1 MENGSAV
8 NLLKGSSKRKR
19 SRRELEE
26 VKHEEDELKEDKQAY
41 LEQVKRLKQEKRQ
54 LERQLSESLANSV
67 ASSLPGSGTVS
78 KSSQGAFK
86 I

>member
-8 NLLKGSSKRKR
+8 NLLKSSSKRKR
-19 SRRELEE
+19 TRRELEE
-26 VKHEEDELKEDKQAY
+26 VKHEEDELNEDKQAY

-54 LERQLSESLANSV
+54 LERQLSESLANSA